1 MIESLNSYELFKNL
15 KTSDIYRTLSRPI
28 IIADDIRT
36 PENMGSIIR
45 LGANIG
51 ALKVIFISKRANDFK
66 TFKIAKTA
74 SGADKKIS
82 WVVVDDF
89 SSAQQIIPLEYQ
101 IISVETSLKSK
112 NIFETKIPEK
122 VCFVIGNEVKGIR
135 TEIIDQSNE
144 VLHIPIPGFISS
156 LNVTHAL
163 SITLFEWLRQMK

>member
-1 MIESLNSYELFKNL
+1 MVESTNSYELFKDL
-15 KTSDIYRTLSRPI
+15 KTSDIYRSLSRPI

-51 ALKVIFISKRANDFK
+51 ALKVIFISERGKDFK

-74 SGADKKIS
+74 SGADKKIP
-82 WVVVDDF
+82 WLFVDDF
-89 SSAQQIIPLEYQ
+89 ISARKIIPPDYQ
-101 IISVETSLKSK
+101 LVSIETSSKSK
-112 NIFETKIPEK
+112 NIFGTKMPEK

-135 TEIIDQSNE
+135 TEIINHSYE
-144 VLHIPIPGFISS
+144 VLHIPIPGIISS

-163 SITLFEWLRQMK
+163 SIALFEWFRQMK